1 MKNVLYISYLF
12 PPMAGGGVYRVVK
25 TLKYL
30 PAFGWNPSVLTVKNH
45 HHWVTDHTLLKEL
58 PLDLT
63 VQRTYCLD
71 PFYLYALLDKTG
83 MKSIRHV
90 IEEYLA
96 IPDNKLGWFLTALI
110 KGLCLIRKNN
120 IDLIFSTSPPH
131 STHMIAYVLKKI
143 TGKPWVAEFRDHM
156 SLNPLRNTVPP
167 LRLAIEKNME
177 KRFLADASR
186 VITVT
191 EGNRD
196 DIINL
201 FGVED
206 TKVVVVPN
214 GFDPSDFE
222 GLDKIFTKDR
232 KCFTM
237 TYTGSLYGTR
247 TPRVFLDA
255 VQKILTYHPEL
266 RGKFSVN
273 IIGKIED
280 KFKGLC
286 EGVGLKDVVHFYE
299 FLDHREALSH
309 MINSHIL
316 ILLISSG
323 GANNNVLTGKIF
335 EYMASGTPILAL
347 VPDGIAK
354 RLIEESRTGFTVDPD
369 NAEALSEKI
378 YELYQKWE
386 SGKLTTNP
394 NWDVIKRYERK
405 SITQALAAEFDS
417 IVMGS

>member
-156 SLNPLRNTVPP
+156 SLNPLRKTVPP

-214 GFDPSDFE
+214 GFDLIDFE
-222 GLDKIFTKDR
+222 GFDKIFTKDR

-237 TYTGSLYGTR
+237 TYTGSLYGKQS
-247 TPRVFLDA
+247 PKVFVNAINRV
-255 VQKILTYHPEL
+255 LTLHPEMREKL
-266 RGKFSVN
+266 SVN
-273 IIGKIED
+273 IIGPMEHA
-280 KFKGLC
+280 FKDLC
-286 EGVGLKDVVHFYE
+286 ETEGTKDIVRLYG
-299 FLDHREALSH
+299 FLGHKDALFH
-309 MINSHIL
+309 MVNSHAL
-316 ILLISSG
+316 ILLIPSG
-323 GANNNVLTGKIF
+323 GTNSNVLTGKIF
-335 EYMASGTPILAL
+335 EYMASGTPILAV

-369 NAEALSEKI
+369 NAEAISEKI

-386 SGKLTTNP
+386 SGELATNS

-405 SITQALAAEFDS
+405 SLTQALAAEFDK
-417 IVMGS
+417 VLL

>member
-12 PPMAGGGVYRVVK
+12 PPMAGGGVYRIVK

-30 PAFGWNPSVLTVKNH
+30 PSFGWNPSVLTVKNH
-45 HHWVTDHTLLKEL
+45 HHWVTDHTLLKEF

-83 MKSIRHV
+83 MKLIHHV

-110 KGLCLIRKNN
+110 KGLRLIRKNN
-120 IDLIFSTSPPH
+120 IDVIFSTSPPH

-156 SLNPLRNTVPP
+156 SLNPLREKVSR
-167 LRLAIEKNME
+167 LRLAVEKKME
-177 KRFLADASR
+177 KEFLSNASK

-191 EGNRD
+191 EGNRE
-196 DIINL
+196 DIVNL
-201 FGVED
+201 FGLKSDMV
-206 TKVVVVPN
+206 KVIPN
-214 GFDPSDFE
+214 GFDQSDFA
-222 GLDKIFTKDR
+222 GLDRNNKVKRNFTI
-232 KCFTM
+232 
-237 TYTGSLYGTR
+237 TYTGACYGTR
-247 TPRVFLDA
+247 NPGVFLDA
-255 VQKILTYHPEL
+255 VREMLAYHPEL
-266 RGKFSVN
+266 REIISVN
-273 IIGKIED
+273 IIGAIED
-280 KFKGLC
+280 KFKGFC
-286 EGVGLKDVVHFYE
+286 KNEGLKDIVHLYGF
-299 FLDHREALSH
+299 LSH
-309 MINSHIL
+309 RDVISYMINSHIL

-323 GANNNVLTGKIF
+323 GTNRNVLTGKIF

-347 VPDGIAK
+347 APDGLAK
-354 RLIEESRTGFTVDPD
+354 KLIEDSRTGFTVDPD
-369 NAEALSEKI
+369 NAEAISEKI

-386 SGKLTTNP
+386 CGELRISP

-405 SITQALAAEFDS
+405 SLTQALAAEFDK
-417 IVMGS
+417 VLL